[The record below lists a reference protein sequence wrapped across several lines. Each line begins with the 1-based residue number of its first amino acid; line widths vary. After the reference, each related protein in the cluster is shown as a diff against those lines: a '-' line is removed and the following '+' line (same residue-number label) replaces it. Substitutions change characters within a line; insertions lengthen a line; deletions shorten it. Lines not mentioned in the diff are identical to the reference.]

1 MLKNS
6 WAREVSSFGVLYLKA
21 IISGTS
27 KNLLIKA
34 VLYPEI
40 LEKTNL
46 PLLVTMLFFLTK
58 KMRWWWWGG
67 GILIRRNIGQ
77 RLTRACKVEKSHP
90 KDSGDPQ
97 KNV

>member
-34 VLYPEI
+34 VLYLEI
-40 LEKTNL
+40 LEKTK
-46 PLLVTMLFFLTK
+46 VTMLQCYF
-58 KMRWWWWGG
+58 
-67 GILIRRNIGQ
+67 
-77 RLTRACKVEKSHP
+77 
-90 KDSGDPQ
+90 
-97 KNV
+97 